1 MRTAT
6 AQEQNYA
13 GAYDPLHNANKSHYA
28 TTVTEDASPSSDT
41 AKYLLS
47 ILMTLS
53 QYDGSVGGD
62 SRDNAMAFFRK
73 QALSPVERYES
84 VLKEKQAARESLA
97 ERLNTAEAMLGERR
111 DAAERLALAGAPD
124 AQLDRAET
132 HMRAAEDRAKTLRTA
147 MTQLDEQIL
156 AIERELGD
164 AKAQRDRDMMADEV
178 EKMVA
183 AIERAA
189 PEFDAAATALVAA
202 VTKSA
207 ASMLEGTHFAANVDA
222 VRREILSAT
231 HLVCAELRS
240 TAVRTRAGNTNI
252 ASEPEP
258 LRPSENGHQL
268 VYTLN
273 PVLWREN
280 GEMRRV
286 QAYARVELPKTLLLV
301 ALRHQHVDYLN
312 ARRVQTL
319 MQIHGSGQFQ
329 APPLAD
335 DPRLVDVDALAA
347 HEQET
352 AKADDAA

>member
-1 MRTAT
+1 MR
-6 AQEQNYA
+6 
-13 GAYDPLHNANKSHYA
+13 
-28 TTVTEDASPSSDT
+28 V
-41 AKYLLS
+41 
-47 ILMTLS
+47 
-53 QYDGSVGGD
+53 
-62 SRDNAMAFFRK
+62 
-73 QALSPVERYES
+73 
-84 VLKEKQAARESLA
+84 
-97 ERLNTAEAMLGERR
+97 
-111 DAAERLALAGAPD
+111 
-124 AQLDRAET
+124 
-132 HMRAAEDRAKTLRTA
+132 AEDRAKTLRTA
-147 MTQLDEQIL
+147 MAQLHEQIVTIELEL
-156 AIERELGD
+156 AD
-164 AKAQRDRDMMADEV
+164 AKAQHDRDMMADEL

-189 PEFDAAATALVAA
+189 PGFDAAATALVAA

-222 VRREILSAT
+222 VRREVLSAA

-240 TAVRTRAGNTNI
+240 NAVRTRAGNTNI

-280 GEMRRV
+280 GAVRRV
-286 QAYARVELPKTLLLV
+286 HAYSRVELPKALLLA

-319 MQIHGSGQFQ
+319 MQIYGSGQFQ
-329 APPLAD
+329 APPHAD
-335 DPRLVDVDALAA
+335 DPRLVDLDALAA

-352 AKADDAA
+352 ARADHAA

>member
-1 MRTAT
+1 MA
-6 AQEQNYA
+6 
-13 GAYDPLHNANKSHYA
+13 
-28 TTVTEDASPSSDT
+28 
-41 AKYLLS
+41 LS
-47 ILMTLS
+47 AVIRETMP
-53 QYDGSVGGD
+53 
-62 SRDNAMAFFRK
+62 MAFFRK

-84 VLKEKQAARESLA
+84 ALKEKQAARESLA
-97 ERLNTAEAMLGERR
+97 ERLNTAEATLGERR

-147 MTQLDEQIL
+147 MAQLNEQIVT
-156 AIERELGD
+156 IERELAD
-164 AKAQRDRDMMADEV
+164 AKAQRDRDMMADEL

-222 VRREILSAT
+222 VRREVLSAT

-240 TAVRTRAGNTNI
+240 TAVRTRVGNTNI

-258 LRPSENGHQL
+258 LRPSEGHQL

-280 GEMRRV
+280 GEVRRV

-335 DPRLVDVDALAA
+335 DPRLVDLDALAT

-352 AKADDAA
+352 ATADDAA